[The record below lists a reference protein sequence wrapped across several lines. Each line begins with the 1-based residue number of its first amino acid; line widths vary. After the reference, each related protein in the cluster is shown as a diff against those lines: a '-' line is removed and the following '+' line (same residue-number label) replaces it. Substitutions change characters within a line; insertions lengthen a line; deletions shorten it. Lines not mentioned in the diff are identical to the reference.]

1 MSPPALEVP
10 PIDDTHDARLRSWV
24 ESANSASADFSIQNL
39 PYGIF
44 RRRETREPAR
54 VGVAIGDQ
62 IVDLERC
69 NELRLLDTLSD
80 SLRAA
85 IGGSTLNSL
94 MALGR
99 PQALALRRHL
109 SKMLAAGGP
118 SADPRILVPMK
129 DAVLTVPVDIGDYT
143 DFYASIF
150 HATRVGQLFRPDN
163 PLLPNYKY
171 VPIAYHGR
179 ASSIVISGTA
189 VQRPSGQIKGADE
202 RPTYR
207 ATERL
212 DYEVELGFFIGADSG
227 LGQPVPI
234 AHAEPHIFG
243 VCVVNDW
250 SARDIQAWE
259 YQPLGPFLAKSF
271 ATSVSPWIV
280 TMDAL
285 APFRCGAFVRPAGDP
300 PPLPH
305 LLWPPN
311 DTGGGIDVTV
321 EVRLRSAEMRR
332 AGTAPVRLSRGPF
345 REMYWTLAQ
354 MVTHQ
359 TSNGCNLRTGD
370 LLASGTISGAEHG
383 TEGCL
388 LEMTQQGTRRIELPS
403 GETRAFLE
411 DGDEVI
417 IRAFCERAGYARIGF
432 GECAGTVMPART
444 TVS

>member
-1 MSPPALEVP
+1 MNPSAPQTPQ
-10 PIDDTHDARLRSWV
+10 IDDTHDARVRSWV
-24 ESANSASADFSIQNL
+24 ESANAASTDFPIQNL
-39 PYGIF
+39 PFGIF
-44 RRRETREPAR
+44 RRRDTKDPAR

-62 IVDLERC
+62 IVDLVRC
-69 NELRLLDTLSD
+69 NELGRLDGLPDA
-80 SLRAA
+80 LRAA
-85 IGGSTLNSL
+85 ISASSLNPL
-94 MALGR
+94 MALGH
-99 PQALALRRHL
+99 AHTALRRHL
-109 SKMLAAGGP
+109 SKMLAAGEP
-118 SADPRILVPMK
+118 DADQRILVAMK
-129 DAVLTVPVDIGDYT
+129 DAELMLPADIGDYT

-150 HATRVGQLFRPDN
+150 HATRVGKLFRPDN

-179 ASSIVISGTA
+179 ASSIVVSGTA
-189 VQRPSGQIKGADE
+189 VPRPSGQIKSADD
-202 RPTYR
+202 RPAYR

-212 DYEVELGFFIGADSG
+212 DYEMELGFFIGAG
-227 LGQPVPI
+227 TALGQPVPI
-234 AHAEPHIFG
+234 AGAEPHVFG
-243 VCVVNDW
+243 VSVVNDW

-259 YQPLGPFLAKSF
+259 SQPLGPFLAKSF
-271 ATSVSPWIV
+271 ATTVSPWIV

-305 LLWPPN
+305 LSSSTN
-311 DTGGGIDVTV
+311 DSVGGIDVTV
-321 EVRLRSAEMRR
+321 EVLLRSAGMRS
-332 AGTAPVRLSRGPF
+332 AGIAAMRLSRGLF

-370 LLASGTISGAEHG
+370 LLASGTISGGKPG

-417 IRAFCERAGYARIGF
+417 MRAFCERAGFARIGF
-432 GECAGTVMPART
+432 GDCTGTVMPART
-444 TVS
+444 AVS